1 MSSSNPYDHGPSDPL
16 LGGGGG
22 SNNNS
27 NNSNNSNNTPYPSL
41 QHNQQS
47 SSRQKAAEAGM
58 ASNSAL
64 PANSLGN
71 YQQQPTQYNP
81 FPYGLPQPSYSS
93 EQPPYSSEQPSFQPP
108 PPPSYDTALAESFQG
123 PSWVVGAPAGS
134 IAPSL
139 PQALPPSLPP
149 DYFDVSIIPVGS
161 ILFPQNCPPL
171 GTYSDASIIRSSFT
185 HNIESHDPQLD
196 QNPDAL
202 WRFFMSNVQNPQLT
216 VDIHGYHTE
225 RKYREEIQSD
235 GTTNTTTHDEDVSDF
250 RIKIEVTRLMSTYWS
265 RIVCVPNKET
275 GPRTLRETLED
286 YTRSENIWKE
296 IHLTKQPLWDFN
308 ELSRALEFAVRQAGY
323 NEKVKISFPQQAAKV
338 SVYSSHTMSKLS
350 RSTIVWVL
358 CILSCLWIIM
368 LPIYMIFRKKVS
380 TKIVCEFPM
389 LVTGNDFYTRHYYI
403 IQDMVRNRSFKT
415 IQAI

>member
-1 MSSSNPYDHGPSDPL
+1 
-16 LGGGGG
+16 
-22 SNNNS
+22 
-27 NNSNNSNNTPYPSL
+27 
-41 QHNQQS
+41 
-47 SSRQKAAEAGM
+47 M

-225 RKYREEIQSD
+225 RKYREEVRSD

-250 RIKIEVTRLMSTYWS
+250 RIKIEVTRLMST
-265 RIVCVPNKET
+265 
-275 GPRTLRETLED
+275 
-286 YTRSENIWKE
+286 